1 MSDQY
6 QGPRLPK
13 QLAKLNK
20 ESVTTYAHV
29 LGKIC
34 STTFYPLIKKEEE
47 KYHVIFKVRHLGQ
60 VGVSIGL
67 DWVLK
72 MGRRGV

>member
-1 MSDQY
+1 MSWA
-6 QGPRLPK
+6 RFV
-13 QLAKLNK
+13 A
-20 ESVTTYAHV
+20 
-29 LGKIC
+29 
-34 STTFYPLIKKEEE
+34 TTFYPLIKKEEE

-72 MGRRGV
+72 MGRLGV